1 MDFRTAEE
9 AMRLRAGDSMGMG
22 ATDLRALRFLLR
34 AQREI
39 RPVSGRELGDH
50 LSMTSASVTSLLD
63 RLTKSGHVLRTQDP
77 ADRRSNLVTATADS
91 DDEVRDTLGAMH
103 ARMIAV
109 ARSLNDEDA
118 ALVTGFLASMT
129 AAMDDIDLAAPAA

>member
-1 MDFRTAEE
+1 
-9 AMRLRAGDSMGMG
+9 MRLRAGVAMGIG

-34 AQREI
+34 AQNDARS
-39 RPVSGRELGDH
+39 VSGRELGDH
-50 LSMTSASVTSLLD
+50 LSMSSASVTSLLD

-91 DDEVRDTLGAMH
+91 DDEVRGTLGAMH

-109 ARSLNDEDA
+109 ARSLSDEDA

-129 AAMDDIDLAAPAA
+129 AAVDVVDLAAPAV